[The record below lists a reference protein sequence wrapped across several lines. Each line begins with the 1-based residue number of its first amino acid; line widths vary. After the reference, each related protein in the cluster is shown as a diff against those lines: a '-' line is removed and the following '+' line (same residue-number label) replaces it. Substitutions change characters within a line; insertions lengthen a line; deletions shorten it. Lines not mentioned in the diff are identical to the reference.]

1 MKGINAGLFGR
12 METLIWGKQA
22 LERPSWQQRV
32 LRLVRMVL
40 ILARDLTMGQ
50 LTLRAMSLVYTTL
63 LSIVPLLALSFSVLK
78 AFGVNNQIQ
87 PMLLKLLEP
96 LGEQG
101 AEVAK
106 HIADFIQNMN
116 VGVLG
121 AVGLALL
128 LYTAISLVQKIEE
141 SLNYI
146 WHIPQP
152 RRLGERFSRYL
163 SVLTVGPILVF
174 SALGITA
181 TVMNIETVRQL
192 LAVEALGQTVEMAS
206 RLVPYVL
213 VIAAFTFVYL
223 FIPNARVRLGS
234 ALVGG
239 TIGGIVWQT
248 SGWLFAVFVASSGQ
262 YAAIYSS
269 FAILVLFM
277 IWLYVSWLVLLFG
290 ASVAFYTQHPEYL
303 YLGSGEPRLSNRV
316 RERLALSVM
325 NRVASR
331 FVAGQPAPSL
341 PEFTQLLRVPMHVL
355 STVVTALQDN
365 QLLLQ
370 TADDPPLFLPARDP
384 SLISVMQVLDAIRCT
399 GEARFFSPDALPTPA
414 PVDQILDQMR
424 AAVEAAVGAVSLR
437 DLADQPEALMPEA
450 RINVSESTAQTRTEP
465 TLLSRSA
472 PEHHPELP
480 GG

>member
-1 MKGINAGLFGR
+1 
-12 METLIWGKQA
+12 
-22 LERPSWQQRV
+22 
-32 LRLVRMVL
+32 
-40 ILARDLTMGQ
+40 
-50 LTLRAMSLVYTTL
+50 
-63 LSIVPLLALSFSVLK
+63 
-78 AFGVNNQIQ
+78 
-87 PMLLKLLEP
+87 
-96 LGEQG
+96 
-101 AEVAK
+101 
-106 HIADFIQNMN
+106 
-116 VGVLG
+116 
-121 AVGLALL
+121 
-128 LYTAISLVQKIEE
+128 
-141 SLNYI
+141 
-146 WHIPQP
+146 
-152 RRLGERFSRYL
+152 
-163 SVLTVGPILVF
+163 
-174 SALGITA
+174 
-181 TVMNIETVRQL
+181 
-192 LAVEALGQTVEMAS
+192 
-206 RLVPYVL
+206 
-213 VIAAFTFVYL
+213 
-223 FIPNARVRLGS
+223 
-234 ALVGG
+234 
-239 TIGGIVWQT
+239 
-248 SGWLFAVFVASSGQ
+248 
-262 YAAIYSS
+262 
-269 FAILVLFM
+269 
-277 IWLYVSWLVLLFG
+277 
-290 ASVAFYTQHPEYL
+290 
-303 YLGSGEPRLSNRV
+303 LGSGEPRLSNRV